1 VLEAAAEIGDPG
13 TVSELAEVPGL
24 DRPTAAAAPSG
35 IRLAGPALFAAGFV
49 LAVAIAVLHGINGS
63 TDLTSWWYGNGLLA
77 VGLTAPGALVAQ
89 RRPGN
94 PVGWLMCAAGLT
106 EGLCGAGR
114 EYLVLGVDHDAPG
127 SLWGGWFLDSLYQVS
142 IATLPLVL
150 LLFPDGRLPSRRW
163 RPAAAL
169 APLGLCLSLV
179 GYLFLGDVAEVQGH
193 RLANP
198 AGGVLPRGLAQAVG
212 DTGLPLIVLSLVIGA
227 VALVLRYRGAEDT
240 VRQQIKWVAWAGSL
254 AAVEIVT
261 ELVPVNPWANVTG
274 SIASGLFA
282 VAVAVAILRYRL
294 LDIDVVIARTIVF
307 AALTGAV
314 VGAYLVVVLGLG
326 ALLGQSGEI
335 GPPLLATALV
345 AVLFAPLRQ
354 RVQRRV
360 DRLVYGERSNPYEA
374 VTRLGRSGTGGDLGL
389 IVDTLAQTLKLP
401 YAALIAPDGTTIA
414 EVGAPAG
421 PLHAHPLRYEGEEI
435 GELRVS
441 ARSRRD
447 RFRPDELRLLDDL
460 ALQVATAVHAVTLS
474 ADLQRSRHRLVAA
487 KEEERRRLRRDLHD
501 GLGPR
506 LAALGLKLD
515 AAGLM
520 AESRPEQV
528 PAVIAEVKDDI
539 RTTLDEIRR
548 LVRGLRPPSLD
559 QLGLV
564 GALGEWAAQLE
575 SGDVGFEIG
584 GPEADPV
591 LPAAVEVAAYW
602 IATEAMTNVVRHARA
617 RRCTVRV
624 SAEHELVVEVQD
636 DGAGLPSERR
646 AGIGTTSMAERAAE
660 LGGTCAIADAPGGG
674 TRVVAR
680 LPLAD
685 EAFA

>member
-1 VLEAAAEIGDPG
+1 
-13 TVSELAEVPGL
+13 VSELAEVPGL
-24 DRPTAAAAPSG
+24 DRPAAATALSG
-35 IRLAGPALFAAGFV
+35 IRLTGPALFAGGV
-49 LAVAIAVLHGINGS
+49 LLAAAIAGLHAANGS
-63 TDLTSWWYGNGLLA
+63 TDLTSWWYGNALLA
-77 VGLTAPGALVAQ
+77 VCLTAPGALVAQ

-94 PVGWLMCAAGLT
+94 PVGWLMCAAGLG

-114 EYLVLGVDHDAPG
+114 EYLVFGLDHRAPG
-127 SLWGGWFLDSLYQVS
+127 SLWGGWLLDSLYQVS
-142 IATLPLVL
+142 IASLPLVL
-150 LLFPDGRLPSRRW
+150 LLFPDGRLLGRRW
-163 RPAAAL
+163 RPVAAL
-169 APLGLCLSLV
+169 AVVGLCLWLF
-179 GYLFLGDVAEVQGH
+179 GYLFLGDVAEVHG
-193 RLANP
+193 RPVANP
-198 AGGVLPRGLAQAVG
+198 ASGVLPQALARACG
-212 DTGLPLIVLSLVIGA
+212 DAGLPLIVLSLFAGA
-227 VALVLRYRGAEDT
+227 VALVLRYRRAEDAM
-240 VRQQIKWVAWAGSL
+240 RQQIKWVAWAGSL
-254 AAVEIVT
+254 CALEIVS
-261 ELVPVNPWANVTG
+261 EILPINPYANVTG
-274 SIASGLFA
+274 SVASGLFA

-294 LDIDVVIARTIVF
+294 LDIDVVIARTLVF
-307 AALTGAV
+307 AALTAAV

-326 ALLGQSGEI
+326 ALLGQSGQI
-335 GPPLLATALV
+335 GLPLLATALV
-345 AVLFAPLRQ
+345 AVLFAPARQ
-354 RVQRRV
+354 RVQLRV

-389 IVDTLAQTLKLP
+389 IVETLAQTLKLP
-401 YAALIAPDGTTIA
+401 YAALLAPDGSTLA
-414 EVGAPAG
+414 EAGAPAG
-421 PLHAHPLRYEGEEI
+421 PLRGHPLRYEGEQI

-441 ARSRRD
+441 ARSPRD

-460 ALQVATAVHAVTLS
+460 ALQAATAVHAVALTL
-474 ADLQRSRHRLVAA
+474 DLQRSRHRLVTA

-520 AESRPEQV
+520 AASRPEQV

-564 GALGEWAAQLE
+564 GALREWAAQLE
-575 SGDVGFEIG
+575 G
-584 GPEADPV
+584 GGVSFAIEGPDADPV

-624 SAEHELVVEVQD
+624 CAERELVVEVRD
-636 DGAGLPSERR
+636 DGAGLPAEPR
-646 AGIGTTSMAERAAE
+646 AGVGTTSMAERAGE
-660 LGGTCAIADAPGGG
+660 LGGTCTIAGAPGDG

-680 LPLAD
+680 LPLAED
-685 EAFA
+685 AFA